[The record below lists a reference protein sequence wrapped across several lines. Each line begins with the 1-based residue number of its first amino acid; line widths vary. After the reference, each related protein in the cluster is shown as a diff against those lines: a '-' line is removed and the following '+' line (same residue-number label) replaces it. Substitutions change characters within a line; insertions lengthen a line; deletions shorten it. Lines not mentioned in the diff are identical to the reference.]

1 MRLGPGLLVT
11 AAFIGPGTI
20 TTASVAGANFG
31 FKLIWTLLFSV
42 IATIL
47 LQSMA
52 ARLGVATGQDLA
64 QALRANIQ
72 TPLFK
77 LLAIFLVISAIGV
90 GSAAYEAGN
99 LSGASMGL
107 IGIFPNVNP
116 QIWTPL
122 IAFLSA
128 GLLYSGKHKVV
139 ENALIVLVILMS
151 LVFISTLIM
160 ASPSLGDI
168 LSGFTPSLP
177 EGSIT
182 TVLALVGTTIVP
194 YNLFLH
200 SGVLAAKHDSKS
212 DLQKVIKQT
221 NVDTGLSITLGGVIT
236 LAILSTASVAFY
248 GTNAGQ
254 ISAANMAVQLEPL
267 LGDAAHYFFA
277 IGLFA
282 AGLTSAIT
290 APLAGAYAVCGML
303 GWSNDMAS
311 TRFKSVAIIILLFGA
326 AVASLGLDPVAVII
340 FAQAANGLL
349 LPVITIYLVWLVNQK
364 SVMGQFTNSIFLNL
378 ITLPVLILIFGLSSY
393 KLIGLIFN

>member
-31 FKLIWTLLFSV
+31 FTLIWTLLFSV

-52 ARLGVATGQDLA
+52 ARLGVATGKDLA

-77 LLAIFLVISAIGV
+77 SLAIFLVISAIGV

-200 SGVLAAKHDSKS
+200 SGVLAAKHDNKS

-364 SVMGQFTNSIFLNL
+364 SVMGKFTNSFILNL
-378 ITLPVLILIFGLSSY
+378 VTLPVLMLIFGLSSY
-393 KLIGLIFN
+393 KLIGLFF

>member
-31 FKLIWTLLFSV
+31 FALIWTLLFSV

-77 LLAIFLVISAIGV
+77 SLAIFLVISAIGV

-128 GLLYSGKHKVV
+128 GLLDSGKHKVI

-160 ASPSLGDI
+160 ASPSLADI

-200 SGVLAAKHDSKS
+200 SGVLAAKHDSKT

-364 SVMGQFTNSIFLNL
+364 SVMGKFTNSFILNL
-378 ITLPVLILIFGLSSY
+378 VTLPVLMLIFGLSSY
-393 KLIGLIFN
+393 KLIGLIF

>member
-31 FKLIWTLLFSV
+31 FALIWTLLFSV

-64 QALRANIQ
+64 QALRAHIE

-77 LLAIFLVISAIGV
+77 SLAIFLVISAIGV

-107 IGIFPNVNP
+107 IEIFPQVNA
-116 QIWTPL
+116 QLWTPL

-128 GLLYSGKHKVV
+128 ILLYSGKHKVV
-139 ENALIVLVILMS
+139 ENALILLVILMS
-151 LVFISTLIM
+151 LVFISTLVM
-160 ASPSLGDI
+160 AAPSLSDV
-168 LSGFTPSLP
+168 LAGFIPSMP
-177 EGSIT
+177 EGSVT

-200 SGVLAAKHDSKS
+200 SGVLAARHDSESEK
-212 DLQKVIKQT
+212 QKVIKET
-221 NVDTGLSITLGGVIT
+221 NIDTGVSITLGGVIT

-248 GTNAGQ
+248 GTDAGQ

-303 GWSNDMAS
+303 GWSNKMDNI
-311 TRFKSVAIIILLFGA
+311 RFKSVAIVILLFGA
-326 AVASLGLDPVAVII
+326 AVASLGLDPVSVII

-349 LPVITIYLVWLVNQK
+349 LPIVTTYLVWLVNQK
-364 SVMGQFTNSIFLNL
+364 AVMGKYTNSVLVNL
-378 ITLPVLILIFGLSSY
+378 LTLPVLVLIFGLSSY
-393 KLIGLIFN
+393 KLFSLIF

>member
-1 MRLGPGLLVT
+1 M
-11 AAFIGPGTI
+11 
-20 TTASVAGANFG
+20 
-31 FKLIWTLLFSV
+31 
-42 IATIL
+42 L

-52 ARLGVATGQDLA
+52 ARLGVTTGQDLA

-77 LLAIFLVISAIGV
+77 SLAIFLVISAIGV

-107 IGIFPNVNP
+107 IEIFP
-116 QIWTPL
+116 QINSQLWTPL
-122 IAFLSA
+122 IALLSA
-128 GLLYSGKHKVV
+128 ALLYSGKHKVV
-139 ENALIVLVILMS
+139 ENALILLVILMS
-151 LVFISTLIM
+151 LVFISTLVM
-160 ASPSLGDI
+160 AAPSLADVFA
-168 LSGFTPSLP
+168 GFIPSMP

-182 TVLALVGTTIVP
+182 TILALVGTTIVP

-200 SGVLAAKHDSKS
+200 SGVLAARHDSSS
-212 DLQKVIKQT
+212 DMQKVIKQT

-248 GTNAGQ
+248 GTDAGQ

-303 GWSNDMAS
+303 GWSNDMGNL
-311 TRFKSVAIIILLFGA
+311 RFKGVAIIILLFGA

-349 LPVITIYLVWLVNQK
+349 LPIVSTYLVWLVNQK
-364 SVMGQFTNSIFLNL
+364 GVMGNYTNSLALNL
-378 ITLPVLILIFGLSSY
+378 VTLPVLILIFGLSSY
-393 KLIGLIFN
+393 KLISLIF

>member
-31 FKLIWTLLFSV
+31 FALIWTLLFSV

-64 QALRANIQ
+64 QALRAHIE

-77 LLAIFLVISAIGV
+77 SLAIFLVISAIGV

-107 IGIFPNVNP
+107 IEIFPHVNA
-116 QIWTPL
+116 QLWTPL

-128 GLLYSGKHKVV
+128 VLLYSGKHKVV
-139 ENALIVLVILMS
+139 ENALILLVILMS
-151 LVFISTLIM
+151 LVFISTLVM
-160 ASPSLGDI
+160 AAPSLSDV
-168 LSGFTPSLP
+168 LAGFIPSMP

-200 SGVLAAKHDSKS
+200 SGVLAARHDSKS
-212 DLQKVIKQT
+212 DKQKVIKQT
-221 NVDTGLSITLGGVIT
+221 NVDTGVSITLGGVIT

-248 GTNAGQ
+248 GTDAGQ

-303 GWSNDMAS
+303 GWSNKMDN
-311 TRFKSVAIIILLFGA
+311 TRFKSVAIVILLFGA

-349 LPVITIYLVWLVNQK
+349 LPIVTTYLVWLVNQK
-364 SVMGQFTNSIFLNL
+364 TVMGKYTNSMLVNL
-378 ITLPVLILIFGLSSY
+378 LTLPVLVLIFGLSGY
-393 KLIGLIFN
+393 KLFSLIF

>member
-31 FKLIWTLLFSV
+31 FALIWTLLFSV

-64 QALRANIQ
+64 QALRAHIE

-77 LLAIFLVISAIGV
+77 SLAIFLVISAIGV

-107 IGIFPNVNP
+107 IEIFPHVNA
-116 QIWTPL
+116 QLWTPL

-128 GLLYSGKHKVV
+128 VLLYSGKHKVV
-139 ENALIVLVILMS
+139 ENALILLVILMS
-151 LVFISTLIM
+151 LVFISTLVM
-160 ASPSLGDI
+160 AAPSLSDV
-168 LSGFTPSLP
+168 LAGFIPSMP

-200 SGVLAAKHDSKS
+200 SGVLAARHDSKS
-212 DLQKVIKQT
+212 DKQKVIKQT
-221 NVDTGLSITLGGVIT
+221 NVDTGVSITLGGVIT

-248 GTNAGQ
+248 GTDAGQ

-303 GWSNDMAS
+303 GWSNKMDNV
-311 TRFKSVAIIILLFGA
+311 RFKSVAIVILLFGA

-349 LPVITIYLVWLVNQK
+349 LPIVTAYLVWLVNQK
-364 SVMGQFTNSIFLNL
+364 TVMGKYTNSVLVNL
-378 ITLPVLILIFGLSSY
+378 LTLPVLVLIFGLSSY
-393 KLIGLIFN
+393 KLFSLIF

>member
-31 FKLIWTLLFSV
+31 FALIWTLLFSV

-64 QALRANIQ
+64 QALRAHIE

-77 LLAIFLVISAIGV
+77 SLAIFLVISAIGV

-107 IGIFPNVNP
+107 IEIFPHVNA
-116 QIWTPL
+116 QLWTPL

-128 GLLYSGKHKVV
+128 VLLYSGKHKVV
-139 ENALIVLVILMS
+139 ENALSLLVILMS
-151 LVFISTLIM
+151 LVFISTLVM
-160 ASPSLGDI
+160 AAPSLNDV
-168 LSGFTPSLP
+168 LAGFIPSMP

-200 SGVLAAKHDSKS
+200 SGVLAARHDSNS
-212 DLQKVIKQT
+212 DMQKVIKQT

-248 GTNAGQ
+248 GTDAGQ

-277 IGLFA
+277 TGLFA

-303 GWSNDMAS
+303 GWSNKMDN
-311 TRFKSVAIIILLFGA
+311 TRFKSVAIVILLFGA

-349 LPVITIYLVWLVNQK
+349 LPIVTTYLVWLVNQK
-364 SVMGQFTNSIFLNL
+364 SVMGKYTNSMLVNL
-378 ITLPVLILIFGLSSY
+378 LTLPVLVLIFGLSGY
-393 KLIGLIFN
+393 KLFSLIF

>member
-31 FKLIWTLLFSV
+31 FALIWTLLFSV

-64 QALRANIQ
+64 QALRAHIK
-72 TPLFK
+72 TPLCK
-77 LLAIFLVISAIGV
+77 SLAIFLVISAIGV

-107 IGIFPNVNP
+107 IEIFPHVNA
-116 QIWTPL
+116 QLWTPL

-128 GLLYSGKHKVV
+128 VLLYSGKHKVV
-139 ENALIVLVILMS
+139 ENALILLVILMS
-151 LVFISTLIM
+151 LVFISTLVM
-160 ASPSLGDI
+160 AAPSLNDV
-168 LSGFTPSLP
+168 LAGFIPSMP

-200 SGVLAAKHDSKS
+200 SGVLAARHDSNS
-212 DLQKVIKQT
+212 DMQKVIKQT

-248 GTNAGQ
+248 GTDAGQ

-277 IGLFA
+277 TGLFA

-303 GWSNDMAS
+303 GWSNKMDNI
-311 TRFKSVAIIILLFGA
+311 RFKSVAIVILLFGA

-349 LPVITIYLVWLVNQK
+349 LPIVTTYLVWLVNQK
-364 SVMGQFTNSIFLNL
+364 SVMGKYTNSMLVNL
-378 ITLPVLILIFGLSSY
+378 LTLPVLVLIFGLSGY
-393 KLIGLIFN
+393 KLFSLIF

>member
-31 FKLIWTLLFSV
+31 FALIWTLLFSV

-64 QALRANIQ
+64 QALRAHIE

-77 LLAIFLVISAIGV
+77 SLAIFLVISAIGV

-107 IGIFPNVNP
+107 IEIFPQVNA
-116 QIWTPL
+116 QLWTPL

-128 GLLYSGKHKVV
+128 ILLYSGKHKVV
-139 ENALIVLVILMS
+139 ENALILLVILMS
-151 LVFISTLIM
+151 LVFISTLVM
-160 ASPSLGDI
+160 AAPSLSDV
-168 LSGFTPSLP
+168 LAGFIPSMP
-177 EGSIT
+177 EGSVT

-200 SGVLAAKHDSKS
+200 SGVLAARHDSES
-212 DLQKVIKQT
+212 DKQKVIKET
-221 NVDTGLSITLGGVIT
+221 NIDTGVSITLGGVIT

-248 GTNAGQ
+248 GTDAGQ

-303 GWSNDMAS
+303 GWSNKMDNV
-311 TRFKSVAIIILLFGA
+311 RFKSVAIVILLFGA

-349 LPVITIYLVWLVNQK
+349 LPIVTTYLVWLVNQK
-364 SVMGQFTNSIFLNL
+364 AVMGKYTNSVLVNL
-378 ITLPVLILIFGLSSY
+378 LTLPVLVLIFGLSSY
-393 KLIGLIFN
+393 KLFSLIF

>member
-31 FKLIWTLLFSV
+31 FALIWTLLFSV

-77 LLAIFLVISAIGV
+77 SLAIFLVISAIGV

-107 IGIFPNVNP
+107 IEIFPQVNA

-128 GLLYSGKHKVV
+128 TLLYSGKHKVV
-139 ENALIVLVILMS
+139 ENALIILVILMS
-151 LVFISTLIM
+151 LVFISTLVM
-160 ASPSLGDI
+160 ASPSLGDVFA
-168 LSGFTPSLP
+168 GFIPSTP

-182 TVLALVGTTIVP
+182 TILALVGTTIVP

-200 SGVLAAKHDSKS
+200 SGVLAARHNSNS
-212 DLQKVIKQT
+212 DLNKVIKQT

-248 GTNAGQ
+248 GTDAGK

-267 LGDAAHYFFA
+267 LGEAAHYFFA

-290 APLAGAYAVCGML
+290 APLAGAYAVCGMW
-303 GWSNDMAS
+303 GWSNNMSNA
-311 TRFKSVAIIILLFGA
+311 RFKGVAIVILLFGA
-326 AVASLGLDPVAVII
+326 AVASLDLDPVTVII

-349 LPVITIYLVWLVNQK
+349 LPIVSTYLIWLVNQK
-364 SVMGQFTNSIFLNL
+364 RVMGNYTNSLVLNL
-378 ITLPVLILIFGLSSY
+378 VTLPVLILIFGLSSY
-393 KLIGLIFN
+393 KLVSLIF

>member
-31 FKLIWTLLFSV
+31 FALIWTLLFSV

-64 QALRANIQ
+64 QALRAHIE

-77 LLAIFLVISAIGV
+77 SLAIFLVISAIGV

-107 IGIFPNVNP
+107 IEIFPQVNA
-116 QIWTPL
+116 QLLTPL

-128 GLLYSGKHKVV
+128 VLLYSGKHKVV
-139 ENALIVLVILMS
+139 ENALILLVILMS
-151 LVFISTLIM
+151 LVFISTLVM
-160 ASPSLGDI
+160 AAPSLSDV
-168 LSGFTPSLP
+168 LAGFIPSMP
-177 EGSIT
+177 EGSVT

-200 SGVLAAKHDSKS
+200 SGVLAARHDSES
-212 DLQKVIKQT
+212 DKQKVIKET
-221 NVDTGLSITLGGVIT
+221 NIDTGVSITLGGVIT

-248 GTNAGQ
+248 GTDAGQ

-303 GWSNDMAS
+303 GWSNKMDN
-311 TRFKSVAIIILLFGA
+311 TRFKSVAIVILLFGA

-349 LPVITIYLVWLVNQK
+349 LPIVTTYLVWLVYQK
-364 SVMGQFTNSIFLNL
+364 TVMGKYTNSLLVNL
-378 ITLPVLILIFGLSSY
+378 LTLPVLVLIFGLSGY
-393 KLIGLIFN
+393 KLFSLIF

>member
-31 FKLIWTLLFSV
+31 FALIWTLLFSV

-64 QALRANIQ
+64 QALRAHIE

-77 LLAIFLVISAIGV
+77 SLAIFLVISAIGV

-107 IGIFPNVNP
+107 IEIFPLVNA
-116 QIWTPL
+116 QLWTPL

-128 GLLYSGKHKVV
+128 VLLYSGKHKVV
-139 ENALIVLVILMS
+139 ENALILLVILMS
-151 LVFISTLIM
+151 LVFISTLVM
-160 ASPSLGDI
+160 AAPSLSDV
-168 LSGFTPSLP
+168 LAGFIPSMP

-200 SGVLAAKHDSKS
+200 SGVLAARHDSKS
-212 DLQKVIKQT
+212 DKQKVIKQT
-221 NVDTGLSITLGGVIT
+221 NVDTGVSITLGGVIT

-248 GTNAGQ
+248 GTDAGQ

-303 GWSNDMAS
+303 GWSNKMDN
-311 TRFKSVAIIILLFGA
+311 TRFKSVAIVILLFGA

-349 LPVITIYLVWLVNQK
+349 LPIVTTYLVWLVNQK
-364 SVMGQFTNSIFLNL
+364 TVMGKYTNSMLVNL
-378 ITLPVLILIFGLSSY
+378 LTLPVLVLIFGLSGY
-393 KLIGLIFN
+393 KLFSLIF

>member
-20 TTASVAGANFG
+20 TTASIAGANFG
-31 FKLIWTLLFSV
+31 FTLIWTLLFSV

-64 QALRANIQ
+64 QALRTHIQ

-77 LLAIFLVISAIGV
+77 TLAAFLVISAIGV

-99 LSGASMGL
+99 LSGASLGL
-107 IGIFPNVNP
+107 IEIFPQFNA
-116 QIWTPL
+116 QLWTPL
-122 IAFLSA
+122 IAIFSA
-128 GLLYSGKHKVV
+128 TLLYSGKYKVV
-139 ENALIVLVILMS
+139 ESALILLVILMS
-151 LVFISTLIM
+151 LVFISTLVM
-160 ASPSLGDI
+160 AAPPLTQVLAGFIPSI
-168 LSGFTPSLP
+168 P

-200 SGVLAAKHDSKS
+200 SGVLAAKHSKQN
-212 DLQKVIKQT
+212 DKDKIIKQT
-221 NVDTGLSITLGGVIT
+221 NLDTGISITLGGVIT

-248 GTNAGQ
+248 GTDAGKV
-254 ISAANMAVQLEPL
+254 SAANMAVQLEPL
-267 LGDAAHYFFA
+267 LGNAAHYFFA

-303 GWSNDMAS
+303 GWSNNMNNA
-311 TRFKSVAIIILLFGA
+311 RFKMVAIVILVFGA

-340 FAQAANGLL
+340 FAQATNGLL
-349 LPVITIYLVWLVNQK
+349 LPIVTIYLVWLVNQK
-364 SVMGQFTNSIFLNL
+364 TVMGNYTNSRLVNL
-378 ITLPVLILIFGLSSY
+378 LTLPVLFLIFGLSSY
-393 KLIGLIFN
+393 KLFGLIF

>member
-31 FKLIWTLLFSV
+31 FALIWTLLFSV

-52 ARLGVATGQDLA
+52 ARLGVATGKDLA

-77 LLAIFLVISAIGV
+77 SLAIFLVISAIGV

-160 ASPSLGDI
+160 ASPSLADI

-200 SGVLAAKHDSKS
+200 SGVLAAKHDNKS

-364 SVMGQFTNSIFLNL
+364 SVMGKFTNSFILNL
-378 ITLPVLILIFGLSSY
+378 VTIPVLMLIFGLSSY
-393 KLIGLIFN
+393 KLIGLIF

>member
-31 FKLIWTLLFSV
+31 FALIWTLLFSV

-107 IGIFPNVNP
+107 IGIFPYVNP

-122 IAFLSA
+122 ITFLSA

>member
-20 TTASVAGANFG
+20 TTASIAGANFG
-31 FKLIWTLLFSV
+31 FTLIWTLLFSV

-52 ARLGVATGQDLA
+52 ARLGVVTGQDLA
-64 QALRANIQ
+64 QALRTHIQ
-72 TPLFK
+72 HPLFK
-77 LLAIFLVISAIGV
+77 PLAAFLVISAIGV

-99 LSGASMGL
+99 LSGATLGL
-107 IGIFPNVNP
+107 IEIFPQVEA
-116 QIWTPL
+116 QLWTPL
-122 IAFLSA
+122 IAIFSA
-128 GLLYSGKHKVV
+128 LLLYSGKHKVV
-139 ENALIVLVILMS
+139 ETALIFLVLLMS
-151 LVFISTLIM
+151 LVFISTLVM
-160 ASPSLGDI
+160 AAPPMAQVLAGFIPSI
-168 LSGFTPSLP
+168 P
-177 EGSIT
+177 EGSAT

-200 SGVLAAKHDSKS
+200 SGILAAQHNENIDQRKLIKH
-212 DLQKVIKQT
+212 T
-221 NVDTGLSITLGGVIT
+221 NLDTGISVTLGGVIT

-248 GTNAGQ
+248 GTEVGK

-267 LGDAAHYFFA
+267 LGNAAHYFFA

-303 GWSNDMAS
+303 GWSNDMNNS
-311 TRFKSVAIIILLFGA
+311 RFKLVAIVILVFGA

-340 FAQAANGLL
+340 FAQAANGIL
-349 LPVITIYLVWLVNQK
+349 LPIVTTYLVWLVNQK
-364 SVMGQFTNSIFLNL
+364 SVMGNYTNSIIVNL
-378 ITLPVLILIFGLSSY
+378 LILPVLLLIFGLSSY
-393 KLIGLIFN
+393 KLISLIF

>member
-31 FKLIWTLLFSV
+31 FALIWTLLFSV

-64 QALRANIQ
+64 QALRAHIE

-77 LLAIFLVISAIGV
+77 SLAIFLVISAIGV

-107 IGIFPNVNP
+107 IEIFPHVNA
-116 QIWTPL
+116 QLWTPL

-128 GLLYSGKHKVV
+128 VLLYSGKHKVV
-139 ENALIVLVILMS
+139 ENALILLVILMS
-151 LVFISTLIM
+151 LVFISTLVM
-160 ASPSLGDI
+160 AAPSLSDV
-168 LSGFTPSLP
+168 LAGFIPSMP

-200 SGVLAAKHDSKS
+200 SGVLAARHDSKS
-212 DLQKVIKQT
+212 DKQKVIKQT
-221 NVDTGLSITLGGVIT
+221 NVDTGVSITLGGVIT

-248 GTNAGQ
+248 GTDAGQ

-267 LGDAAHYFFA
+267 LGDTAHYFFA

-303 GWSNDMAS
+303 GWSNKMDN

-349 LPVITIYLVWLVNQK
+349 LPIVTTYLVWLVNQK
-364 SVMGQFTNSIFLNL
+364 TVMGKYTNSLLVNL
-378 ITLPVLILIFGLSSY
+378 LTLPVLVLIFGLSGY
-393 KLIGLIFN
+393 KLFSLIF

>member
-31 FKLIWTLLFSV
+31 FALIWTLLFSV

-64 QALRANIQ
+64 QALRAHIE

-77 LLAIFLVISAIGV
+77 SLAIFLVISAIGV

-107 IGIFPNVNP
+107 IEIFPQVNA
-116 QIWTPL
+116 QLWTPL

-128 GLLYSGKHKVV
+128 VLLYSGKHKVV
-139 ENALIVLVILMS
+139 ENALILLVILMS
-151 LVFISTLIM
+151 LVFISTLVM
-160 ASPSLGDI
+160 AAPSLSDV
-168 LSGFTPSLP
+168 LAGFIPSMP
-177 EGSIT
+177 EGSVT

-200 SGVLAAKHDSKS
+200 SGVLAARHDSES
-212 DLQKVIKQT
+212 DKQKVIKET
-221 NVDTGLSITLGGVIT
+221 NIDTGVSITLGGVIT

-248 GTNAGQ
+248 GTDAGQ

-303 GWSNDMAS
+303 GWSNKMDN
-311 TRFKSVAIIILLFGA
+311 TRFKSVAIVILLFGA

-349 LPVITIYLVWLVNQK
+349 LPIVTTYLVWLVNQR
-364 SVMGQFTNSIFLNL
+364 SVMGKYTNSVLVNL
-378 ITLPVLILIFGLSSY
+378 LTLPVLVLIFGLSGY
-393 KLIGLIFN
+393 KLFSLIF

>member
-31 FKLIWTLLFSV
+31 FALIWTLLFSV

-64 QALRANIQ
+64 QALRAHIE

-77 LLAIFLVISAIGV
+77 SLAIFLVISAIGV

-107 IGIFPNVNP
+107 IEIFPQVNA
-116 QIWTPL
+116 QLWTPL

-128 GLLYSGKHKVV
+128 ILLYSGKHKVV
-139 ENALIVLVILMS
+139 ENALILLVILMS
-151 LVFISTLIM
+151 LVFISTLVM
-160 ASPSLGDI
+160 AAPSLSDV
-168 LSGFTPSLP
+168 LAGFIPSMP
-177 EGSIT
+177 EGSVT

-200 SGVLAAKHDSKS
+200 SGVLAARHDSES
-212 DLQKVIKQT
+212 DKQKVIKET
-221 NVDTGLSITLGGVIT
+221 NIDTGVSITLGGVIT

-248 GTNAGQ
+248 GTDAGQ

-303 GWSNDMAS
+303 GWSNKMDN
-311 TRFKSVAIIILLFGA
+311 TRFKSVAIVILLFGA

-349 LPVITIYLVWLVNQK
+349 LPIVTTYLVWLVNQK
-364 SVMGQFTNSIFLNL
+364 TVMGKYTNSLLVNL
-378 ITLPVLILIFGLSSY
+378 FTLPVLVLIFGLSGY
-393 KLIGLIFN
+393 KLFSLIF

>member
-31 FKLIWTLLFSV
+31 FALIWTLLFSV

-64 QALRANIQ
+64 QALRAHIE

-77 LLAIFLVISAIGV
+77 SLAIFLVISAIGV

-107 IGIFPNVNP
+107 IEIFPHVNA
-116 QIWTPL
+116 QLWTPL

-128 GLLYSGKHKVV
+128 VLLYSGKHKVV
-139 ENALIVLVILMS
+139 ENALILLVILMS
-151 LVFISTLIM
+151 LVFISTLVM
-160 ASPSLGDI
+160 AAPSLSDV
-168 LSGFTPSLP
+168 LAGFIPSMP

-200 SGVLAAKHDSKS
+200 SGVLAARHDSKS
-212 DLQKVIKQT
+212 DKQKVIKQT
-221 NVDTGLSITLGGVIT
+221 NVDTGVSITLGGVIT

-248 GTNAGQ
+248 GTDAGQ

-303 GWSNDMAS
+303 GWSNKMDN
-311 TRFKSVAIIILLFGA
+311 TRFKSVAIVILLFGA

-349 LPVITIYLVWLVNQK
+349 LPIVTTYLVWLVNQK
-364 SVMGQFTNSIFLNL
+364 SVMGKYTNSMLVNL
-378 ITLPVLILIFGLSSY
+378 LTLPVLVLIFGLSGY
-393 KLIGLIFN
+393 KLFSLIF

>member
-31 FKLIWTLLFSV
+31 FALIWTLLFSV

-64 QALRANIQ
+64 QALRAHIE

-77 LLAIFLVISAIGV
+77 SLAIFLVISAIGV

-107 IGIFPNVNP
+107 IEIFPHVNA
-116 QIWTPL
+116 QLWTPL

-128 GLLYSGKHKVV
+128 VLLYSGKHKVV
-139 ENALIVLVILMS
+139 ENALILLVILMS
-151 LVFISTLIM
+151 LVFISTLVM
-160 ASPSLGDI
+160 AAPSLSDV
-168 LSGFTPSLP
+168 LAGFIPSMP

-200 SGVLAAKHDSKS
+200 SGVLAARHDSKS
-212 DLQKVIKQT
+212 DKQKVIKET
-221 NVDTGLSITLGGVIT
+221 NIDTGVSITLGGVIT

-248 GTNAGQ
+248 GTDAGQ

-303 GWSNDMAS
+303 GWSNKMDN
-311 TRFKSVAIIILLFGA
+311 TRFKSVAIVILLFGA

-349 LPVITIYLVWLVNQK
+349 LPIVTTYLVWLVNQK
-364 SVMGQFTNSIFLNL
+364 TVMGKYTNSMLVNL
-378 ITLPVLILIFGLSSY
+378 LTLPVLVLIFGLSGY
-393 KLIGLIFN
+393 KLFSLIF

>member
-20 TTASVAGANFG
+20 TSASIAGANFG
-31 FKLIWTLLFSV
+31 FALIWTLLFSV

-64 QALRANIQ
+64 QALRTHIQ

-77 LLAIFLVISAIGV
+77 ALAAVLVISAIGV

-107 IGIFPNVNP
+107 IEIFPQVHA
-116 QIWTPL
+116 QLWTPL
-122 IAFLSA
+122 IAIASA
-128 GLLYSGKHKVV
+128 LLLYSGKHKVV
-139 ENALIVLVILMS
+139 ESALIVLVILMS
-151 LVFISTLIM
+151 LVFISTLVM
-160 ASPSLGDI
+160 AAPTITDVLKGFIPSI
-168 LSGFTPSLP
+168 P
-177 EGSIT
+177 EGSVT
-182 TVLALVGTTIVP
+182 TVLALIGTTIVP

-200 SGVLAAKHDSKS
+200 SGVLAAKHDEHS
-212 DLQKVIKQT
+212 DKDTVIKQT
-221 NVDTGLSITLGGVIT
+221 NLDTGLSITLGGVIT

-248 GTNAGQ
+248 GTDAGK
-254 ISAANMAVQLEPL
+254 ISAANMAMQLEPL
-267 LGDAAHYFFA
+267 LGNAAHYFFA

-303 GWSNDMAS
+303 GWSNNMNNS
-311 TRFKSVAIIILLFGA
+311 RFKLVAIVILVFGA
-326 AVASLGLDPVAVII
+326 LVASLGLDPVAVII

-349 LPVITIYLVWLVNQK
+349 LPIVTTYLVWLVNQK
-364 SVMGQFTNSIFLNL
+364 TVMGNYTNSKLVNL
-378 ITLPVLILIFGLSSY
+378 LTLPVLILIFCLSSY
-393 KLIGLIFN
+393 KLFSLVFG

>member
-1 MRLGPGLLVT
+1 MRFGPGLLVT

-31 FKLIWTLLFSV
+31 FALIWTLLFSV

-64 QALRANIQ
+64 QALRAHIK
-72 TPLFK
+72 TPYLK
-77 LLAIFLVISAIGV
+77 ALATFLVISAIGV

-107 IGIFPNVNP
+107 VGIFPEIGA

-122 IAFLSA
+122 IAICSA
-128 GLLYSGKHKVV
+128 LLLYSGKHKVV
-139 ENALIVLVILMS
+139 ENALILLVILMS

-160 ASPSLGDI
+160 AAPPLSKVVAGFIPSMP
-168 LSGFTPSLP
+168 SGSL
-177 EGSIT
+177 T
-182 TVLALVGTTIVP
+182 TVLALIGTTIVP

-200 SGVLAAKHDSKS
+200 SGVLAAQDHSKS
-212 DLQKVIKQT
+212 DKDTIMKQT
-221 NVDTGLSITLGGVIT
+221 NLDTGLSITLGGVIT

-248 GTNAGQ
+248 GTDAGK

-267 LGDAAHYFFA
+267 LGEAAHYFFA

-303 GWSNDMAS
+303 GWKNEMSN
-311 TRFKSVAIIILLFGA
+311 TRFKSVAITILVFGA
-326 AVASLGLDPVAVII
+326 LVASLGLDPVAVII

-349 LPVITIYLVWLVNQK
+349 LPIITAYLVWLVNQK
-364 SVMGQFTNSIFLNL
+364 AVMGKYTNSTLLNL
-378 ITLPVLILIFGLSSY
+378 IILPVLLLIFSLSCY
-393 KLIGLIFN
+393 KLTGLLF

>member
-31 FKLIWTLLFSV
+31 FALIWTLLFSV

-77 LLAIFLVISAIGV
+77 SSAIFLVISAIGV

-99 LSGASMGL
+99 LSGASTGL

-160 ASPSLGDI
+160 ASPSLADI

-267 LGDAAHYFFA
+267 LGDGAHYFFA

-364 SVMGQFTNSIFLNL
+364 SVMGKFTNSFILNL
-378 ITLPVLILIFGLSSY
+378 VTLPVLMLIFGLSSY
-393 KLIGLIFN
+393 KLIGLIF

>member
-31 FKLIWTLLFSV
+31 FALIWTLLFSV

-64 QALRANIQ
+64 QALRAHIE

-77 LLAIFLVISAIGV
+77 SLAIFLVISAIGV

-107 IGIFPNVNP
+107 IEIFPHVNA
-116 QIWTPL
+116 QLWTPL

-128 GLLYSGKHKVV
+128 VLLYSGKHKVV
-139 ENALIVLVILMS
+139 ENALILLVILMS
-151 LVFISTLIM
+151 LVFISTLVM
-160 ASPSLGDI
+160 AAPSLSDV
-168 LSGFTPSLP
+168 LAGFIPSMP

-200 SGVLAAKHDSKS
+200 SGVLAARHDSKS
-212 DLQKVIKQT
+212 DKQKVIKQT
-221 NVDTGLSITLGGVIT
+221 NVDTGVSITLGGVIT

-248 GTNAGQ
+248 GTDAGQ

-303 GWSNDMAS
+303 GWSNKMDN
-311 TRFKSVAIIILLFGA
+311 TRFKSVAIVILLFGA

-349 LPVITIYLVWLVNQK
+349 LPIVTTYLVWLVNQK
-364 SVMGQFTNSIFLNL
+364 SVMGKYTNSMLVNL
-378 ITLPVLILIFGLSSY
+378 LTLPMLVLIFGLSGY
-393 KLIGLIFN
+393 KLFSLIF

>member
-31 FKLIWTLLFSV
+31 FALIWTLLFSV

-72 TPLFK
+72 SPLFK
-77 LLAIFLVISAIGV
+77 SLAIFLVISAIGV

-151 LVFISTLIM
+151 LVFISTFIM

-200 SGVLAAKHDSKS
+200 SGVLAAKYDSKS

-364 SVMGQFTNSIFLNL
+364 SVMGKFTNSFILNL
-378 ITLPVLILIFGLSSY
+378 VTLPVLMLIFGLSSY
-393 KLIGLIFN
+393 KLIGLIF